1 MKAHLRWV
9 ATVFAVLFLL
19 SLAGFAQDTGQ
30 LTGTVHDSSG
40 AAVANAKV
48 TVSNASQGINRPTT
62 TNSTGDWLV
71 GGLPGGTY
79 DVSVEAP
86 GFKKYQ
92 TKAIALRI
100 GQKLRQ
106 DATLQVGATATEIT
120 VQGTSV
126 APETQSSDLAGT
138 VTGKE
143 ITQLQLNGRNFT
155 QLATLVPGVSNQTG
169 QDEGTVGVYGN
180 VSFSMNG
187 GRVEYNNWELDGGDN
202 MDNGSNSTLNVYP
215 SIDAI
220 AETRV
225 LTSNYGA
232 QYGRNG
238 SGTVETEIKSG
249 TNSFHGNV
257 YEFVRNDAF
266 NARNYFQQTVPPYKK
281 NDYGYTV
288 GGPVYIPG
296 VYNKDKD
303 KTFFFWSQE
312 WRKDRVPG
320 QNFNAQVPTTTER
333 AGNFSDV
340 CPAAGSPVDVVNFPS
355 CPQIPVVGGYF
366 TNNQVPVNING
377 TLLENAL
384 IPTANSGNSFVSSP
398 VQPTN
403 WREELLRIDEN
414 INSKNRLSFHYIHD
428 SWNTVVPVPLWT
440 NSGDFPTVGTTF
452 DGPGV
457 SLVARLNTTA
467 TPTLLN
473 EFVVSYTTD
482 HIILNNTGSPD
493 PNAWKRPA
501 NMDMGTLFGVFNT
514 ASGPVIPGI
523 NLTGGASQFNFGEDP
538 GYIPN
543 GTYNSN
549 PSYTLR
555 DNMTKI
561 VGRHNLQF
569 GFFSAFRQKNEL
581 GGELGPGGT
590 PGYITFDGS
599 NTAVS
604 TGNPFA
610 DLLMGNIASFGQQR
624 NIVKYYNRE
633 KTFEPYFQ
641 DDWHVTDKLTLN
653 LGLRVSMYGT
663 YKEKNHQAYNF
674 DPAAYNP
681 ATAPGVASDG
691 SLIYGPNTNPFDGI
705 VQCGVTKGVPD
716 GCMTGHLFNPAPRI
730 GFAFDPFGNGRW
742 AIRGGYGVFWE
753 ETNGNEANTESLEN
767 SPPGVLAATQANIK
781 SIVAPGTGA
790 LITSGYNRITTA
802 GPTAT
807 NPLFT
812 LTVNSLPTKA
822 QWPYVQQWH
831 FDVQHEIVKNTVATL
846 SYVGSKG
853 THLARVL
860 DFNQLHPV
868 PLSLNPYKAGE
879 VIGKNDCSTFKT
891 PSGVAVTGQAAINL
905 AVACGSTV
913 ADPFRPYLGYA
924 DINGIQDMASS
935 IYHALQFGLRH
946 SVGGLQLNVA
956 YTYAH
961 SIDDSSDRF
970 DSTFVNSYDP
980 SAARASSNFDQRHIL
995 NIGYVYDLPFFR
1007 GSGLT
1012 HAVLGGWQWSGIVA
1026 YNTGTPFSVTNGAA
1040 FTDNAGVGNGVAS
1053 SGSYLDVI
1061 GNPYAGT
1068 NGAFG
1073 SVGPYLDY
1081 NPAAF
1086 ALPRGLTFGDSNR
1099 NFLRNP
1105 NYTNFDM
1112 ALFKHFTIHEQ
1123 IALEFRAEAFNI
1135 FNHTNFAPISGGSG
1149 GIGSSFSSSTNS
1161 FDCTGQTGASCI
1173 GQADFLNS
1181 SAAHNPRILQLGLK
1195 FLF

>member
-1 MKAHLRWV
+1 MKARLRWFPILFGV
-9 ATVFAVLFLL
+9 LVF
-19 SLAGFAQDTGQ
+19 SLTMLAQDTGQ
-30 LTGTVHDSSG
+30 ITGTVHDSSG
-40 AAVANAKV
+40 AAVVNAKV
-48 TVSNASQGINRPTT
+48 TVSNSSQGINRPTM

-86 GFKKYQ
+86 GFKKFQ
-92 TKAIALRI
+92 TKAITLRI

-249 TNSFHGNV
+249 TNSFHGDV

-266 NARNYFQQTVPPYKK
+266 NARNYFQSTVPPYKK

-296 VYNKDKD
+296 VYNTEKN

-320 QNFNAQVPTTTER
+320 QNFNTQVPTAAER
-333 AGNFSDV
+333 LGNFTDV
-340 CPAAGSPVDVVNFPS
+340 CPAPGSPVDTVNFPD
-355 CPQIPVVGGYF
+355 CPRIPLAGAGYF
-366 TNNQVPVNING
+366 PNNQVPVNING

-384 IPTANSGNSFVSSP
+384 IPTANSGNNFVSSP

-452 DGPGV
+452 DGPGI

-467 TPTLLN
+467 SPTLLN

-523 NLTGGASQFNFGEDP
+523 NLTGGGSQFSFGEDP

-561 VGRHNLQF
+561 AGRHNLQF

-590 PGYITFDGS
+590 PGYLTFDGS
-599 NTAVS
+599 NTTVS

-641 DDWHVTDKLTLN
+641 DDWRVTDKLTLN
-653 LGLRVSMYGT
+653 LGMRISMYGT

-674 DPAAYNP
+674 DPAAYDP

-716 GCMTGHLFNPAPRI
+716 GCMTGHLFNPAPRV
-730 GFAFDPFGNGRW
+730 GFAYDPFGNGRW

-753 ETNGNEANTESLEN
+753 ETNGNESNTESLEN
-767 SPPGVLAATQANIK
+767 SPPGVLAATQSNIK
-781 SIVAPGTGA
+781 SFVDPTTGA
-790 LITSGYNRITTA
+790 LLTSGYNRIITA

-812 LTVNSLPTKA
+812 LSVNSIPTKA

-831 FDVQHEIVKNTVATL
+831 LDVQHEVVKNTVATL

-853 THLARVL
+853 THLSRQL

-868 PLSLNPYKAGE
+868 PLSQNPYKPGE
-879 VIGKNDCSTFKT
+879 AIGANDCSTFFT
-891 PSGVAVTGQAAINL
+891 PSGVRVTGQAALNL

-924 DINGIQDMASS
+924 TINGLQNMSSS

-946 SVGGLQLNVA
+946 SMGGLQLNVA

-970 DSTFVNSYDP
+970 DGTFVNSYDP
-980 SAARASSNFDQRHIL
+980 SSARASSNFDQRHIL

-1012 HAVLGGWQWSGIVA
+1012 HALLGGWQWSGIVA
-1026 YNTGTPFSVTNGAA
+1026 YNTGTPFSVTNGAS
-1040 FTDNAGVGNGVAS
+1040 FGDNAGVGNGVGT
-1053 SGSYLDVI
+1053 GSYLDVI

-1086 ALPRGLTFGDSNR
+1086 ALPRGLTFGDVNR

-1112 ALFKHFTIHEQ
+1112 ALFKHFVIHEQ

-1161 FDCTGQTGASCI
+1161 YDCTGDAGASCI

-1195 FLF
+1195 FIF